1 MCKATAPPMTTL
13 KKRMVAEVDGH
24 KSALWA
30 LARRIHAHPEIG
42 FQETRA
48 AAWLT
53 EFLER
58 QGFRVQRGICDTPTA
73 FKATYGKGRP
83 IIGILAE
90 YDALP
95 RLGHACGHNIIA
107 TAAVGAGVAA
117 RHAVD
122 AAGGAVVVFGTP
134 AEEGGGGKVVMAER
148 GAFRELD
155 AAMMVHP
162 AGEDRAGVLALA
174 CVTLE
179 VEFFGR
185 AAHAAAHPHLGVNAL
200 DALVLAWNGLNALR
214 QHLREGSRVHG
225 IITDGGEAS
234 NVIPAHAAASLM
246 VRARDDI
253 LLDELLPKVLA
264 CFEGAAQATGAR
276 LQHRWGSQRFA
287 AMRANQALA
296 ELYAG
301 NMMVLGRT
309 VLPMSSE
316 HPFSTDMGNV
326 SALVPSMHPLLAI
339 APQGGAT
346 LHAPEFAR
354 AAVSPAARKGML
366 DGAKAMAM
374 TVADLLTQPDALRR
388 VRDEF
393 LASG

>member
-1 MCKATAPPMTTL
+1 MTAL
-13 KKRMVAEVDGH
+13 KKRIAAEVDAH

-30 LARRIHAHPEIG
+30 LARRIHAHPEVG
-42 FQETRA
+42 FQETKA
-48 AAWLT
+48 ATWLT

-58 QGFRVQRGICDTPTA
+58 QGFRVERGICDTPTA
-73 FKATYGKGRP
+73 FKATYGKGQP
-83 IIGILAE
+83 VIGILAE

-95 RLGHACGHNIIA
+95 KLGHACGHNIIA

-134 AEEGGGGKVVMAER
+134 AEEGGGGKIVMAER

-162 AGEDRAGVLALA
+162 ATEDRAGVLTLA

-179 VEFFGR
+179 VEYFGR

-200 DALVLAWNGLNALR
+200 DTLILAWNSLNALR

-234 NVIPAHAAASLM
+234 NIIPAHAAASLM
-246 VRARDDI
+246 VRARDDSQ
-253 LLDELLPKVLA
+253 LDELLPKVLA
-264 CFEGAAQATGAR
+264 CFEGAARATGAR
-276 LQHRWGSQRFA
+276 LEHRWGSKRFA
-287 AMRANQALA
+287 AMHNNKTLEGLYVRNMAL
-296 ELYAG
+296 
-301 NMMVLGRT
+301 LGRG
-309 VLPMSSE
+309 VLPASPE
-316 HPFSTDMGNV
+316 YPFSTDMGNV
-326 SALVPSMHPLLAI
+326 STLVPSIPPLLAI
-339 APQGGAT
+339 APSGMS

-354 AAVSPAARKGML
+354 AAVSPAARTGML
-366 DGAKAMAM
+366 DGAKALAM

-388 VRDEF
+388 AREEF
-393 LASG
+393 FAPE